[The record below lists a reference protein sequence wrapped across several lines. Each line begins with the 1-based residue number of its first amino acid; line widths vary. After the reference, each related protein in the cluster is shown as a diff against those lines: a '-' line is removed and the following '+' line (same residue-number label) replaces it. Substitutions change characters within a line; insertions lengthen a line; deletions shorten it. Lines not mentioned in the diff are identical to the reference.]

1 MKQCR
6 NRRGQLLFG
15 HGWDRCCRCSR
26 RMMSLVVVGRGR
38 RVVVVAGTVQSSV
51 STTPTTTTASS
62 TTSSTAGMRTSTI
75 VASILISLGWSS
87 MMAVGVVGVG
97 VVVLSRGG
105 CFDRLGT
112 GGTVHRRRR
121 RRRRRGWCG
130 GCNFGVGTTSIS
142 STSTSTVGLT
152 RLMIATSSSSGSR

>member
-26 RMMSLVVVGRGR
+26 RMMSLVVMGRGR
-38 RVVVVAGTVQSSV
+38 SRVVVVVAGTVQSSV
-51 STTPTTTTASS
+51 STTPTTTTTTASS
-62 TTSSTAGMRTSTI
+62 TTSSTAEMRTSTI
-75 VASILISLGWSS
+75 VATGSILISLGWSS
-87 MMAVGVVGVG
+87 MMAVVG
-97 VVVLSRGG
+97 VLSRGG

-121 RRRRRGWCG
+121 RRRGWCG

-142 STSTSTVGLT
+142 SISTSTVGLT
-152 RLMIATSSSSGSR
+152 RLMIATSSSSGSRC

>member
-26 RMMSLVVVGRGR
+26 RMMSLVVMGRGR
-38 RVVVVAGTVQSSV
+38 SRVVVVAAGTVQSSV

-62 TTSSTAGMRTSTI
+62 TTSSAARMRTSTI

-87 MMAVGVVGVG
+87 MMAVGVV
-97 VVVLSRGG
+97 VV
-105 CFDRLGT
+105 
-112 GGTVHRRRR
+112 
-121 RRRRRGWCG
+121 
-130 GCNFGVGTTSIS
+130 
-142 STSTSTVGLT
+142 
-152 RLMIATSSSSGSR
+152 